1 MSNLAILRFLAKS
14 LNLKLNHLAVTVIL
28 SSIFGGLLVY
38 AFAPFVSIVLMGN
51 NLNKFQ
57 PVEDL
62 FLVLKG
68 MFPELTMPFMLGGA
82 LCIIACL
89 NGFFQYFKLVLF
101 NEFCQGLVER
111 LSNTFFKG
119 YLNREYIKVK
129 STDQKKLENLIL
141 VETYQ
146 VMNYFVRPLIEM
158 CSAFTAISAILIAI
172 LFVDYRIIYLFL
184 CLSVMLIMV
193 YVVVRQ
199 KFLLLG
205 TVRQESQESK
215 HLILNESFQS
225 YKDVKYYSQEELV
238 GSRFESVTKNIKTSE
253 VFANVSAE
261 LPKLVL
267 EAVVPILVVAFGLVA
282 FVATGNDDGFVLTS
296 IAVLGLALAKM
307 LPDVSRAYR
316 SISLIKY
323 SGPICDVILE
333 ELSQVSMGIKQK
345 NSSNYD
351 LKFDN
356 SIELKNLEFS
366 FDGKNSIFKP
376 INAKI
381 NKGDRVALIGPSGIG
396 KSTLLD
402 LISGLL
408 VPWKGSIE
416 IDSKNLQNY
425 DTSQWMKNF
434 SYVPQE
440 VLLMDT
446 DIDEN
451 ISFKKDL
458 TLFERNLIDRLVN
471 ELSLGGL
478 ISQRDVFKV
487 GNRGQ
492 NLSGGQRQRIAI
504 ARALFFQRDIII
516 MDEPT
521 SALDKSNGQKIIELI
536 FKEFQSKTI
545 FVITHDT
552 NILANFDKVIE
563 LEK

>member
-1 MSNLAILRFLAKS
+1 M
-14 LNLKLNHLAVTVIL
+14 
-28 SSIFGGLLVY
+28 VY

-51 NLNKFQ
+51 NSSRFQ
-57 PVEDL
+57 PVEDV

-68 MFPELTMPFMLGGA
+68 SFPELTMPFMLGGA
-82 LCIIACL
+82 LCLIASL
-89 NGFFQYFKLVLF
+89 NGLFQYLRLVLF
-101 NEFCQGLVER
+101 NQFCQGLVEK
-111 LSNTFFKG
+111 LSNTFFRG
-119 YLNREYIKVK
+119 YLSRDYIKVK

-146 VMNYFVRPLIEM
+146 VMNYFVRPIIEM
-158 CSAFTAISAILIAI
+158 CSAFTAIFAILIAI
-172 LFVDYRIIYLFL
+172 LFIDYRIIYLFL
-184 CLSVMLIMV
+184 CLSVLLIIV

-225 YKDVKYYSQEELV
+225 YKDVKYYGQEELV

-282 FVATGNDDGFVLTS
+282 FVTTGNNDGFVLTS

-333 ELSQVSMGIKQK
+333 ELSQISAGIKQK

-351 LKFDN
+351 LKLVN

-381 NKGDRVALIGPSGIG
+381 NKGERVAVIGPSGIG

-408 VPWKGSIE
+408 IPWRGSIE

-425 DTSQWMKNF
+425 DVSQWMKNF

-446 DIDEN
+446 AIDEN

-471 ELSLGGL
+471 ELNLDSL
-478 ISQRDVFKV
+478 ISQRDAFKV

-521 SALDKSNGQKIIELI
+521 SALDKANGQKIIELI

-552 NILANFDKVIE
+552 NILSYFDKVIE
-563 LEK
+563 MRK

>member
-1 MSNLAILRFLAKS
+1 MSNLAIFRFLAKS
-14 LNLKLNHLAVTVIL
+14 LNLNFYPLAFVVAL
-28 SSIFGGLLVY
+28 SSLFGGLLVY

-51 NLNKFQ
+51 HSNKFQ
-57 PVEDL
+57 PVEDV
-62 FLVLKG
+62 FVVLKG
-68 MFPELTMPFMLGGA
+68 TFPEVTMPFMLGGA
-82 LCIIACL
+82 LCTIACL
-89 NGFFQYFKLVLF
+89 NGLFQYFRLVMF

-111 LSNTFFKG
+111 LSNTFFRG
-119 YLNREYIKVK
+119 YLTREYIKVK

-146 VMNYFVRPLIEM
+146 VMNYFVRPIIEL
-158 CSAFTAISAILIAI
+158 CSAFIAISAILIAI
-172 LFVDYRIIYLFL
+172 LFIDHRIIYLFL
-184 CLSVMLIMV
+184 FLSVLLIIV

-225 YKDVKYYSQEELV
+225 YKDVRYYGQEELV

-267 EAVVPILVVAFGLVA
+267 EAVVPILVVVFGLVA
-282 FVATGNDDGFVLTS
+282 FVTTGNNDGFVLTS

-323 SGPICDVILE
+323 SGPICNVILE
-333 ELSQVSMGIKQK
+333 ELSQISVGIKHK
-345 NSSNYD
+345 SNSNYD
-351 LKFDN
+351 LKLDN

-381 NKGDRVALIGPSGIG
+381 NKGDKVALIGPSGIG

-408 VPWKGSIE
+408 IPWRGYIE
-416 IDSKNLQNY
+416 IDSINLQNY
-425 DTSQWMKNF
+425 DVSQWLKNF

-446 DIDEN
+446 DIYEN
-451 ISFKKDL
+451 ISFKQKL
-458 TLFERNLIDRLVN
+458 TIAERNLIDRLIN
-471 ELSLGGL
+471 ELSLSDL
-478 ISQRDVFKV
+478 ISQREAFKV

-521 SALDKSNGQKIIELI
+521 SALDKLNGQKIIEVI

-545 FVITHDT
+545 FVITHDA

-563 LEK
+563 MN

>member
-1 MSNLAILRFLAKS
+1 MKNLVTLRFLAKS
-14 LNLKLNHLAVTVIL
+14 LNLKLTPLALAVTL

-38 AFAPFVSIVLMGN
+38 AFAPFVSIVLMDN
-51 NLNKFQ
+51 NSNKFQ
-57 PVEDL
+57 SVEDV
-62 FLVLKG
+62 FVVLKG
-68 MFPELTMPFMLGGA
+68 TFPELTMPFMLGGV

-89 NGFFQYFKLVLF
+89 NGSFQYFRLVLF

-111 LSNTFFKG
+111 LSNTFFRG
-119 YLNREYIKVK
+119 YLTREYIKVK

-146 VMNYFVRPLIEM
+146 VMNYFVRPIIELS
-158 CSAFTAISAILIAI
+158 SAFIAISAILIAI
-172 LFVDYRIIYLFL
+172 VFIDYRIIYLFL
-184 CLSVMLIMV
+184 CLCVLLVIV
-193 YVVVRQ
+193 YVFVR
-199 KFLLLG
+199 KRFLLLG

-215 HLILNESFQS
+215 HLILNEGFQS
-225 YKDVKYYSQEELV
+225 YKDVKYYGQEELV
-238 GSRFESVTKNIKTSE
+238 GSRFESVTKNIKMSE

-267 EAVVPILVVAFGLVA
+267 EAVVPILVVVFGLTA
-282 FVATGNDDGFVLTS
+282 FVTTGNNDGFVLTS

-323 SGPICDVILE
+323 SAPICKVILE
-333 ELSQVSMGIKQK
+333 ELSQISVGINQK
-345 NSSNYD
+345 NKPNYD

-356 SIELKNLEFS
+356 FIELRNLEFS
-366 FDGKNSIFKP
+366 FDGKNSIFQP
-376 INAKI
+376 VNAKI

-408 VPWKGSIE
+408 VPWRGSIE
-416 IDSKNLQNY
+416 IDSKNLQSL
-425 DTSQWMKNF
+425 DVSQWLRQF

-440 VLLMDT
+440 VLLMDA
-446 DIDEN
+446 DINEN
-451 ISFKKDL
+451 ISFKRDL
-458 TLFERNLIDRLVN
+458 TRLEKNLIDRLVN
-471 ELSLGGL
+471 ELSLGDL
-478 ISQRDVFKV
+478 ISKRDVFTV

-516 MDEPT
+516 LDEPT
-521 SALDKSNGQKIIELI
+521 SALDNATGQKIIELI
-536 FKEFQSKTI
+536 FKEFQCKTI
-545 FVITHDT
+545 FVITHDVK
-552 NILANFDKVIE
+552 ILANFDKVIE
-563 LEK
+563 LKK